1 MINENE
7 NLEHSLLTLIKYSYI
22 DFPTHVN
29 LQVNDVEVDKE
40 NPFNKIISYV
50 LDNENQAIKG

>member
-1 MINENE
+1 MIQENE
-7 NLEHSLLTLIKYSYI
+7 NLEHSLNTLIKYSYI

-29 LQVNDVEVDKE
+29 LQVNNLEVDKE

-50 LDNENQAIKG
+50 FDNEN